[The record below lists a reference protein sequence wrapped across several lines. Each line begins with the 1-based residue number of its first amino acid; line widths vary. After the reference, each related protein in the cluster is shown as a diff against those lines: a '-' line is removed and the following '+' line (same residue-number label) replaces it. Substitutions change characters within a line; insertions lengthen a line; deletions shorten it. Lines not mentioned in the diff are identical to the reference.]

1 MRPAAFAID
10 GPSGAS
16 DDASGSGLAGQ
27 VRLAALVDAHYDLI
41 ARSVRRLGVPAG
53 DVDDA
58 AQQVFLIAARKLHE
72 IRPGAERSF
81 LFQTALRVAA
91 DSRRARRRRREVNEP
106 SGDSEAVVSGAP
118 LADDLVD
125 LYRARKQLDEI
136 LDGMPL
142 DLRAVFVLTEFEQ
155 FTMAEIAT
163 LLELSPGTVAS
174 RLRRARAE
182 FTAKVDR
189 IAAQNL
195 HLEGRR

>member
-1 MRPAAFAID
+1 MW
-10 GPSGAS
+10 
-16 DDASGSGLAGQ
+16 
-27 VRLAALVDAHYDLI
+27 
-41 ARSVRRLGVPAG
+41 
-53 DVDDA
+53 DDA